1 MGILNQV
8 LPQVRQALS
17 KIVFHERPTVYE
29 WKIIESVVLAAVN
42 GHLELSK
49 RIRPTKTRAVDGLL
63 TCEEAA
69 QRLNVS
75 TKTLR
80 RWCARKKIPFVQYDA
95 GGPIHFEPS
104 DVENFK
110 LRHKSAMK
118 EPRRYVVRKSGRVIP
133 NIIPEHEWGD
143 E

>member
-1 MGILNQV
+1 MGILSQV
-8 LPQVRQALS
+8 IPQVRQALS
-17 KIVFHERPTVYE
+17 KIAFHDRPTVHE
-29 WKIIESVVLAAVN
+29 WNIIESVVLAAVN

-49 RIRPTKTRAVDGLL
+49 RIRPTKSRATGGLL
-63 TCEEAA
+63 TCDEAA
-69 QRLNVS
+69 QKLNVS

-80 RWCARKKIPFVQYDA
+80 RWCSRKKIQFVQYDA
-95 GGPIHFEPS
+95 GGPIHFEPD

-118 EPRRYVVRKSGRVIP
+118 EARKFVPRKTGRAVP
-133 NIIPEHEWGD
+133 YFVPEHEWGD